1 MLIQAKV
8 AKTNW
13 TSSKKAPKTK
23 KKRVSEWDFTV
34 LCELSG
40 AEEAGDPERL
50 FGAFQGL
57 IVGRQVGLGEGQL
70 QVARAVGQAGVLL
83 ALGKET
89 LSVRRGEGRKSLP
102 REAVISGLS
111 CEAIMDS

>member
-1 MLIQAKV
+1 M
-8 AKTNW
+8 
-13 TSSKKAPKTK
+13 P
-23 KKRVSEWDFTV
+23 EWDFTV

-83 ALGKET
+83 ALG
-89 LSVRRGEGRKSLP
+89 
-102 REAVISGLS
+102 RESKAL
-111 CEAIMDS
+111 

>member
-1 MLIQAKV
+1 MDVFQESLQNKE
-8 AKTNW
+8 
-13 TSSKKAPKTK
+13 KKSPE
-23 KKRVSEWDFTV
+23 RESGWDVTV

-50 FGAFQGL
+50 FGAFQAL

-83 ALGKET
+83 ALGKKNAR
-89 LSVRRGEGRKSLP
+89 SVRRRHSRKS
-102 REAVISGLS
+102 
-111 CEAIMDS
+111 